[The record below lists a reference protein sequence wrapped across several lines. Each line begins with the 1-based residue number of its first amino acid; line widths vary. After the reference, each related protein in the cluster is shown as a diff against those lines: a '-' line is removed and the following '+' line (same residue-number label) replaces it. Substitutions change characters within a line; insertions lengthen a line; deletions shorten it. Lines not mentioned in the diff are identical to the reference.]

1 MLTRER
7 IAVTV
12 LQLLDMLLVA
22 FSFGLATLLL
32 VHAQHDLSFRQFLSL
47 RARIS
52 DVLICLLI
60 LSLYNVIFRAFGLY
74 RSRRLSRRRDE
85 VWDVLRSTSASLSCL
100 IVIGSVFSI
109 RMATIRFLL
118 EFWII
123 NTVVIVGSRLVLR
136 LFLAEIRIR
145 GRNLRHMLIF
155 GTNDRAIAFAR
166 QLVLSPERGYRLVG
180 FVDDEWPGT
189 GAFNQSEFNVVCD
202 FNGLVDFLRIHV
214 VDEAVV
220 YLPFGSLYQRWFT
233 VATLCAEHG
242 IIVRLNADTFGL
254 QNARWLAEEFDGSHY
269 IATQIWA
276 ADGWSFVAKRSLDIV
291 ISSLMLILLLPLFIA
306 VSAAIKLTSEGPVFF
321 SQERI
326 GLNKRRFRIFKFR
339 TMVLGAEK
347 LMQTLERDNEATGPV
362 FKMRNDPRI
371 TPIGKLLRRS
381 SVDELPQLVNVL
393 KGDMSLVGP
402 RPLPVRDYEG
412 FNQDWQRRRFS
423 IRPGITCL
431 WQVTGR
437 STISFD
443 QWMRLDLRYIDE
455 WSLWLDLK
463 ILAQTVPA
471 VLKGTGAA

>member
-166 QLVLSPERGYRLVG
+166 QLVLSPE
-180 FVDDEWPGT
+180 
-189 GAFNQSEFNVVCD
+189 
-202 FNGLVDFLRIHV
+202 
-214 VDEAVV
+214 
-220 YLPFGSLYQRWFT
+220 
-233 VATLCAEHG
+233 
-242 IIVRLNADTFGL
+242 
-254 QNARWLAEEFDGSHY
+254 
-269 IATQIWA
+269 
-276 ADGWSFVAKRSLDIV
+276 
-291 ISSLMLILLLPLFIA
+291 
-306 VSAAIKLTSEGPVFF
+306 
-321 SQERI
+321 
-326 GLNKRRFRIFKFR
+326 
-339 TMVLGAEK
+339 
-347 LMQTLERDNEATGPV
+347 
-362 FKMRNDPRI
+362 
-371 TPIGKLLRRS
+371 
-381 SVDELPQLVNVL
+381 
-393 KGDMSLVGP
+393 
-402 RPLPVRDYEG
+402 
-412 FNQDWQRRRFS
+412 
-423 IRPGITCL
+423 
-431 WQVTGR
+431 
-437 STISFD
+437 
-443 QWMRLDLRYIDE
+443 
-455 WSLWLDLK
+455 
-463 ILAQTVPA
+463 
-471 VLKGTGAA
+471 